1 MPSLG
6 PWRIFLC
13 VCPSGPHPQTPRQD
27 FRARRRA
34 PRGSGWLG
42 CRALASE
49 SCLAPGLAGDR
60 SSTLLA
66 HLWVVLGVWELK
78 GPLLSKQSCLEWSVA
93 GSVSPPCPAPVPQV
107 YQLGGICKL
116 VELLRSPNQN
126 VQQAAAG
133 ALRNLV
139 FRSTT
144 NKLETRRQ
152 NGIREAVSL
161 LGRTRSTEIQKQLT
175 GGCPAPEWV
184 AQDGPRTRRGQGARA
199 HRAGSASGGHPGTP
213 MGCR

>member
-1 MPSLG
+1 M
-6 PWRIFLC
+6 W
-13 VCPSGPHPQTPRQD
+13 Q
-27 FRARRRA
+27 
-34 PRGSGWLG
+34 
-42 CRALASE
+42 
-49 SCLAPGLAGDR
+49 
-60 SSTLLA
+60 
-66 HLWVVLGVWELK
+66 
-78 GPLLSKQSCLEWSVA
+78 LS
-93 GSVSPPCPAPVPQV
+93 PQV

-161 LGRTRSTEIQKQLT
+161 LRRSGSTEIQKQLT
-175 GGCPAPEWV
+175 GGLLQKGNW
-184 AQDGPRTRRGQGARA
+184 DGDWARHKVCLYPVLLA
-199 HRAGSASGGHPGTP
+199 
-213 MGCR
+213 